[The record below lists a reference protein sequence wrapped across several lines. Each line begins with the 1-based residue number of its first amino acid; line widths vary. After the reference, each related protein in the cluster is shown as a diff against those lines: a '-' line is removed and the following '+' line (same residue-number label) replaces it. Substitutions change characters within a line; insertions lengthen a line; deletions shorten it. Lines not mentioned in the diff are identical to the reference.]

1 MLRSGGA
8 RKRGLNRALAD
19 ASLAQIR
26 RMLAYK
32 TAWYGSTMVG
42 ADRWYPSSKT
52 CSGCGTVKA
61 KLSLAE
67 RIYRCESCGAV
78 LDRDLNAAVN
88 LARHGESIQTETWP
102 AGSGPAAGRG
112 ATGKTRAPSDARA
125 EGCEA
130 STPHGGTTVGKT
142 GTAPPQ
148 GEAA

>member
-1 MLRSGGA
+1 
-8 RKRGLNRALAD
+8 
-19 ASLAQIR
+19 
-26 RMLAYK
+26 MLAYE

-61 KLSLAE
+61 KLSLTE

-88 LARHGESIQTETWP
+88 LARHGEAIQTETWP

-112 ATGKTRAPSDARA
+112 ATGKTRAPSDARVRDVRRQPRTA
-125 EGCEA
+125 ERQPARWG
-130 STPHGGTTVGKT
+130 
-142 GTAPPQ
+142 PPLRK
-148 GEAA
+148 ERLPEP